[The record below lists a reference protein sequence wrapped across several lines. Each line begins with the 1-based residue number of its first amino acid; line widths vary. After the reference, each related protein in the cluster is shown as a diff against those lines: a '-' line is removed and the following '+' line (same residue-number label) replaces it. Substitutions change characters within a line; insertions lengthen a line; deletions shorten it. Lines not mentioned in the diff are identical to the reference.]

1 MRSLFFGAALMMA
14 RLLLLLLPSAAAADA
29 AAFDVAV
36 TVGIA
41 HAATVVTSLT
51 SVTMDVCLCKQNF
64 PFGDPTLLALTSHL
78 GGGASILRVGGSDQN
93 DFYYDVNSTKT
104 SPYSAKSGERCC
116 KSPGSCHGC
125 AKDCTLPAP
134 YWKSISDFAKAS
146 GHKLMF
152 GLVPKTDEATALITH
167 SAKEGLPVVAYTF
180 GNEVDSDAVTK
191 GYPVLRKLLS
201 DTSIFPAGTAPKLAG
216 PDVAL
221 QRHAAI
227 DDALAGGDSNVVKK
241 LEFVESFAASIG
253 TTLDVISWHTYD
265 FETRDIGMTDH
276 TTLSVHPE
284 TARLWS
290 TKYLDFAL
298 RLAGNMTAIRNRVA
312 PQADV
317 WLSESD
323 SICHQGVM
331 GVTNA
336 YLNSVWLVN
345 RLGIMANANVTVM
358 ARQSLVG
365 YNYSLLGNWPVEPIK
380 PNPDF
385 YTTVLFRRL
394 FGDTVLATTATP
406 SAPGPAPTNATGGGD
421 RVRAFAFCASG
432 GGGAIAVSMVNFDPD
447 AAATFKFDK
456 ALGAH
461 REYLLAPGAD
471 PVVASAAWSSR
482 EMLLNGE
489 LLKIGPGGALPRGLM
504 GGGKGGEGSVVL
516 QPLHV
521 GFAVFPDAGV
531 ADCKK

>member
-1 MRSLFFGAALMMA
+1 M
-14 RLLLLLLPSAAAADA
+14 LLLLLLLLSAAGACT
-29 AAFDVAV
+29 AAFAVAV
-36 TVGIA
+36 TVGPA
-41 HAATVVTSLT
+41 HASTVVTSLT
-51 SVTMDVCLCKQNF
+51 SVTMDVCLCKQDF
-64 PFGDPTLLALTSHL
+64 PFDDPTLLKFTSHL

-104 SPYSAKSGERCC
+104 SPYSMKSGEKCC

-125 AKDCTLPAP
+125 AKDCTMPAP
-134 YWKSISDFAKAS
+134 YWKTISDFANQS

-152 GLVPKTDEATALITH
+152 GLVPETDQATALITH
-167 SAKEGLPVVAYTF
+167 SAKAGLPVFAYTF
-180 GNEVDSDAVTK
+180 GNEQDSDTVTQ

-201 DTSIFPAGTAPKLAG
+201 DPSIFPAGTAPKLAG

-227 DDALAGGDSNVVKK
+227 DDALSGGDSSVVKK
-241 LEFVESFAASIG
+241 LDFVESFGASIG
-253 TTLDVISWHTYD
+253 KTLDVVSWHTYD
-265 FETRDIGMTDH
+265 FETRDIGMIDH
-276 TTLSVHPE
+276 TTLSLHPE

-298 RLAGNMTAIRNRVA
+298 RLAGNMTAIRDRVA

-336 YLNSVWLVN
+336 YLNSIWLVN

-380 PNPDF
+380 PNPD
-385 YTTVLFRRL
+385 YWTTILFRRL
-394 FGDTVLATTATP
+394 FGDTVLATTAVV
-406 SAPGPAPTNATGGGD
+406 SSPGPPPTNATGGGD
-421 RVRAFAFCASG
+421 RARAFAFCASAADG
-432 GGGAIAVSMVNFDPD
+432 HAKGAIAIALVNFDPD
-447 AAATFKFDK
+447 ASATFTFDK
-456 ALGAH
+456 EALGAH

-471 PVVASAAWSSR
+471 PVVASVAWSSR

-489 LLKIGPGGALPRGLM
+489 LLKLGADGALPAEVTGD
-504 GGGKGGEGSVVL
+504 GKGGEGSVVL
-516 QPLHV
+516 EPLRV

-531 ADCKK
+531 ADCLV